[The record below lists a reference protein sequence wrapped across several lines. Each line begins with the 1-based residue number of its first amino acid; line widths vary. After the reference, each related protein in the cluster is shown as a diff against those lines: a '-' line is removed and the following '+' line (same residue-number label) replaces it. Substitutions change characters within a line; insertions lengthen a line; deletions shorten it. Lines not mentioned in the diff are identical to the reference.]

1 MREYVSVRDSVSDP
15 NVSYIPVEWGKS
27 AIDQQQKKKIIFRC
41 FLVNGCMRNRLSPAY
56 TWTVPIGRPMANE
69 IKMFNEEQ

>member
-27 AIDQQQKKKIIFRC
+27 AIDQQQKKKSYSGVFW
-41 FLVNGCMRNRLSPAY
+41 S
-56 TWTVPIGRPMANE
+56 MAACATD
-69 IKMFNEEQ
+69 